1 MNDYHQTIKTS
12 TKSNEDQ
19 MQSTADLGGDQQL
32 NDKEHLHKLQVDL
45 KNVIMNII
53 GEIHL
58 VKTMFQ
64 VEQIK
69 CK

>member
-1 MNDYHQTIKTS
+1 
-12 TKSNEDQ
+12 